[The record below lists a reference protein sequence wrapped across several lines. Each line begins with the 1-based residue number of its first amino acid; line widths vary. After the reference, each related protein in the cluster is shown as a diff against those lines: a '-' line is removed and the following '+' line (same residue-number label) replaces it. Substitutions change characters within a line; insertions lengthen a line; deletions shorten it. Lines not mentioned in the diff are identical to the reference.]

1 MITSQTAKAAFTLTT
16 TNQVLNFAFLI
27 LEAADIAVTATTS
40 AGVDSLLVL
49 NTHYTVDVDAQSIT
63 MIGGTATDVISICR
77 ATLFTQETEGAA
89 NNQFPSAGFEASLDR
104 LVMQV
109 QRLGLMADRS
119 LRLPNSAAAV
129 STMTLADR
137 TSNVVGFDSNG
148 ALTFYTITS
157 GVVSAISGQGTANQV
172 LINGGSGA
180 ATTGALIFTLPQ
192 DIATTS
198 AVRFGRVG
206 IGQVAG
212 SENDLAITRS
222 VPTTT
227 AQASVVVSGSL
238 TAAYDLHPNAF
249 RDTTS
254 FTPTVAADAYASF
267 DSLPSMGGTV
277 NTNHFRG
284 FQFRGGYS
292 GSGTLDNMSGFNNQ
306 SSVSG
311 GTVSAIKM
319 FHCVQPSI
327 TGGATV
333 TDVFGLYVDDL
344 GSAGTT
350 RHAIYTNGTAPWFSA
365 GGRIFTSALL
375 TTPAGATTC
384 LMGCTFDQATQTGM
398 AVMNKS
404 ATATGTLVS
413 FCNSGGTVQGT
424 ITQTNSTTVAYNTT
438 SDGRL
443 KLNVRPILNS
453 GAIIDAM
460 VPVVHDWVWG
470 GTNAHGF
477 IAQELHKVYPDAVV
491 VGDAGKEVENAW
503 GIDYSKLVP
512 ILTAEI
518 KSLRSRLAA
527 INA

>member
-109 QRLGLMADRS
+109 QRIGLAVDRS
-119 LRLPNSAAAV
+119 LRVPNSAAAV
-129 STMTLADR
+129 STMSLAAR
-137 TSNVVGFDSNG
+137 KSNVVGFDSSG
-148 ALTFYTITS
+148 DLTFYAISDGVITS
-157 GVVSAISGQGTANQV
+157 NTIAGTANQV
-172 LINGGSGA
+172 LVNGGSGS
-180 ATTGALIFTLPQ
+180 ATTGAIVLTLPQ

-198 AVRFGRVG
+198 TPRFAGLG
-206 IGQVAG
+206 INQADG
-212 SENDLAITRS
+212 SETDLAITRS

-284 FQFRGGYS
+284 FQFRGGYTCS
-292 GSGTLDNMSGFNNQ
+292 KSISKFRRNN
-306 SSVSG
+306 
-311 GTVSAIKM
+311 
-319 FHCVQPSI
+319 
-327 TGGATV
+327 
-333 TDVFGLYVDDL
+333 
-344 GSAGTT
+344 
-350 RHAIYTNGTAPWFSA
+350 
-365 GGRIFTSALL
+365 
-375 TTPAGATTC
+375 
-384 LMGCTFDQATQTGM
+384 
-398 AVMNKS
+398 
-404 ATATGTLVS
+404 
-413 FCNSGGTVQGT
+413 
-424 ITQTNSTTVAYNTT
+424 
-438 SDGRL
+438 
-443 KLNVRPILNS
+443 
-453 GAIIDAM
+453 
-460 VPVVHDWVWG
+460 
-470 GTNAHGF
+470 
-477 IAQELHKVYPDAVV
+477 
-491 VGDAGKEVENAW
+491 
-503 GIDYSKLVP
+503 
-512 ILTAEI
+512 
-518 KSLRSRLAA
+518 
-527 INA
+527 